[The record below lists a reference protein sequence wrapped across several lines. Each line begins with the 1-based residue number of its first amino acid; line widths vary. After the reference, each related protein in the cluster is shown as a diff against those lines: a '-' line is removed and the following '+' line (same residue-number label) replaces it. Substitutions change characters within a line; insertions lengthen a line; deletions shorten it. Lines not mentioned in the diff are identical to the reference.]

1 MNTKVIDSIKR
12 FVVDAKAYLNVAS
25 DMEPQAEAEQSIRSG
40 VSFKGS
46 QLLVLIFADRKSVV

>member
-25 DMEPQAEAEQSIRSG
+25 DMEPQAEAEQSIPSG
-40 VSFKGS
+40 ASFQGREMM
-46 QLLVLIFADRKSVV
+46 VLILAM